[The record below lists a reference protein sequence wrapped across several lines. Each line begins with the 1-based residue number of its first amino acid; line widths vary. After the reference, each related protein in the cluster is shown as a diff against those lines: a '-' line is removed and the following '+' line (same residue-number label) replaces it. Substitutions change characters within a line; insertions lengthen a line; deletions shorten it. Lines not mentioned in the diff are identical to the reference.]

1 MGTAAEVAGGSQ
13 MGEQV
18 SGRILLVDDEALIR
32 MGLRAMLHD
41 LGYTV
46 VGEAGNGREA
56 VEKVVALNPDIV
68 IMDIKMPEMDGLE
81 ATRRIMATHPVPI
94 IVLTAYNQRN
104 LVDEAADIGVLAYL
118 TKPVREPDIL
128 PAIEVARARFADLQ
142 WLSRSVIDRQN
153 HDRPDAAQSV
163 EVATRLLSIRYQLP
177 ETQAAA
183 RLRRLAQKTRRTIA
197 EVAAAI
203 IELEHE

>member
-1 MGTAAEVAGGSQ
+1 

-56 VEKVVALNPDIV
+56 VEKVVALNPDV
-68 IMDIKMPEMDGLE
+68 AIMDIKMPEMDGLE

-118 TKPVREPDIL
+118 TKPVREADIL

-142 WLSRSVIDRQN
+142 WLSRGEIDRQS

-163 EVATRLLSIRYQLP
+163 EMATRLLSIRYQLP
-177 ETQAAA
+177 EPQAAA
-183 RLRRLAQKTRRTIA
+183 RMRRLAQKTRRTLA

>member
-1 MGTAAEVAGGSQ
+1 MSTAAEIAGRSQ

-56 VEKVVALNPDIV
+56 VEKVVALNPDV
-68 IMDIKMPEMDGLE
+68 AIMDIKMPEMDGLE

-118 TKPVREPDIL
+118 TKPVREADIL

-142 WLSRSVIDRQN
+142 WLSRGEIDRQS
-153 HDRPDAAQSV
+153 HDRPDAAPSV
-163 EVATRLLSIRYQLP
+163 EMATRLLSIRYRLP
-177 ETQAAA
+177 EPQAAA
-183 RLRRLAQKTRRTIA
+183 RLRRLAQKTRRTLA